1 MEFDNVDTPE
11 RENRIECN
19 GCLEPKKAGELSWV
33 KTEGHNRYAV
43 SILSILFITSGL
55 QSCSHTW
62 LTSQELF
69 RNALGIHRV
78 PYGSIGKHNGQRWTP
93 GVREHCTVTDCPGVV
108 PPWCWLC
115 LCISAHF
122 WSSLSVCQ
130 SIFDEDIDWGGAE
143 CVCSSLEMPRSWCL
157 SCQGWDPPTSSVARL
172 RLRWGCRETS
182 SGWWLCGVPSPGPP
196 WRLVVSRLVL
206 LSLLPGG
213 CCEAAVLVL
222 HSSQSRSAMTDCPH
236 QPLPAAF

>member
-43 SILSILFITSGL
+43 SILSILFITSSL

-93 GVREHCTVTDCPGVV
+93 GVKEGKIPDPRAFILFYWSCPRAAVSCELGWVRS
-108 PPWCWLC
+108 PQSHIHLRSRPSIEGC
-115 LCISAHF
+115 LYLFSRDHF
-122 WSSLSVCQ
+122 LFSLSF
-130 SIFDEDIDWGGAE
+130 SY
-143 CVCSSLEMPRSWCL
+143 
-157 SCQGWDPPTSSVARL
+157 
-172 RLRWGCRETS
+172 
-182 SGWWLCGVPSPGPP
+182 
-196 WRLVVSRLVL
+196 
-206 LSLLPGG
+206 
-213 CCEAAVLVL
+213 
-222 HSSQSRSAMTDCPH
+222 
-236 QPLPAAF
+236 

>member
-43 SILSILFITSGL
+43 SILSILFITSSL

-93 GVREHCTVTDCPGVV
+93 GVRENIRLSSFSLIWALAGGESEGGERFTLWLIRPVVSLLRISCLFKSSVKRRPGGSRSGSLAGMEMPARSCCLSFLSPGCSSDCPQWG
-108 PPWCWLC
+108 WDLN
-115 LCISAHF
+115 
-122 WSSLSVCQ
+122 
-130 SIFDEDIDWGGAE
+130 WGGGRE
-143 CVCSSLEMPRSWCL
+143 GG
-157 SCQGWDPPTSSVARL
+157 GWHSV
-172 RLRWGCRETS
+172 T
-182 SGWWLCGVPSPGPP
+182 
-196 WRLVVSRLVL
+196 VSDTH
-206 LSLLPGG
+206 
-213 CCEAAVLVL
+213 C
-222 HSSQSRSAMTDCPH
+222 
-236 QPLPAAF
+236 LPADDETL

>member
-78 PYGSIGKHNGQRWTP
+78 PYGSKGKHNGQRWTP
-93 GVREHCTVTDCPGVV
+93 GVRENIRLSSFQSSSSSGPKADGEWWGWWEIHVV
-108 PPWCWLC
+108 PSVLIVY
-115 LCISAHF
+115 LRGFLVCINLQWRRRPGGKERGRYRDASTQL
-122 WSSLSVCQ
+122 LSV
-130 SIFDEDIDWGGAE
+130 
-143 CVCSSLEMPRSWCL
+143 LPRSWL
-157 SCQGWDPPTSSVARL
+157 
-172 RLRWGCRETS
+172 
-182 SGWWLCGVPSPGPP
+182 
-196 WRLVVSRLVL
+196 
-206 LSLLPGG
+206 
-213 CCEAAVLVL
+213 
-222 HSSQSRSAMTDCPH
+222 
-236 QPLPAAF
+236 